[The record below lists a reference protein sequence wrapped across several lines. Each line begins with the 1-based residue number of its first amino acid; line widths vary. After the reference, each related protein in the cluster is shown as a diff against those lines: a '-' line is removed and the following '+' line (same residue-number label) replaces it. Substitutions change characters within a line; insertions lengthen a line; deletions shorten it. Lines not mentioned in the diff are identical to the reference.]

1 MTFSSRKLLDVC
13 HAAPCFLL
21 LSECG
26 CSRDASVPCHSDSQ
40 RHGRGIGHK
49 SGDQYAVPGCPPCHA
64 LFTRAHLGREGYDQ
78 AWLRAHERYLTWLWE
93 TGKLEVAKRKRTEKE

>member
-1 MTFSSRKLLDVC
+1 MTFRSRKLLDVC

-93 TGKLEVAKRKRTEKE
+93 NGKLEVAK